1 MSMSKFVNI
10 CNDFFKIDDIKCV
23 ITNVNKENPELYD
36 VSVYFYEPI
45 MCDDVMHYNYF
56 YSKLTIEQL
65 KNIYHEIHK

>member
-1 MSMSKFVNI
+1 MSMSKFINI
-10 CNDFFKIDDIKCV
+10 FDDFFKIDDIKCI

-45 MCDDVMHYNYF
+45 MCDDVMRYN

-65 KNIYHEIHK
+65 KNIYHEINK